1 MHGALSKVD
10 SSAALKSMM
19 VPEGQQRGEKRG
31 FDQVGFNVVDAC
43 NFFLYC
49 FFALVALICF
59 VTPEGIFQMLSNC
72 LCNFLG

>member
-31 FDQVGFNVVDAC
+31 FDQVGFNVVDPG
-43 NFFLYC
+43 NFFYI
-49 FFALVALICF
+49 V
-59 VTPEGIFQMLSNC
+59 
-72 LCNFLG
+72 FLPSLH